1 MEQNTSS
8 RKARIRKNTLGLFYW
23 TISWVLTTALVS
35 FGAKYLWNFNTV
47 ISSVALLLNVGV
59 GIGMIYANIRHL
71 KDLDELDQKI
81 QLDAMALSL
90 GGGIV
95 GGIAYSMLDITNLI
109 PGDAEISWLIVLMSA
124 VYIIAVLVGRK
135 RYQ

>member
-1 MEQNTSS
+1 
-8 RKARIRKNTLGLFYW
+8 
-23 TISWVLTTALVS
+23 
-35 FGAKYLWNFNTV
+35 
-47 ISSVALLLNVGV
+47 
-59 GIGMIYANIRHL
+59 
-71 KDLDELDQKI
+71 
-81 QLDAMALSL
+81 MALSL
-90 GGGIV
+90 GAGIV